1 MSTQKG
7 VIYNPSL
14 GIRIEFQYNPEEI
27 EEEKGV
33 KWHGEDIQG
42 MVSPLTTFQC
52 GDFRRVRMRLFLDAY
67 GSSHPDGHIA
77 GDLNAIRT
85 LAIPYDNS
93 GLPTVPLPQ
102 PLRGVENRAVGNPG
116 GVPPLV
122 KIAYGGH
129 VYGALISRYQI
140 REVFHG
146 ITEQAKPRNL
156 PVRAWVDLEFIVVD
170 DYRMLADFSIHNP
183 GIDSGLSMEG
193 MSFVAPEGAMSLSN
207 IPGFSQIEQAISS
220 ILDLGQSFTGGL
232 SNMAID
238 FWNLTLGGEE

>member
-1 MSTQKG
+1 MSIQRG

-27 EEEKGV
+27 NEEKGV

-42 MVSPLTTFQC
+42 MVSPLLTFQC
-52 GDFRRVRMRLFLDAY
+52 GDLRRVRMRLFLDAF
-67 GSSHPDGHIA
+67 GSNHPDGHIA
-77 GDLNAIRT
+77 GDLNAIRA

-102 PLRGVENRAVGNPG
+102 PLRGVEDRAVGNPG

-140 REVFHG
+140 REVLHG

-170 DYRMLADFSIHNP
+170 DYRMLADFSTHIP
-183 GIDSGLSMEG
+183 DSGLSMEG

-207 IPGFSQIEQAISS
+207 VPGFTQIEQAISS
-220 ILDLGQSFTGGL
+220 VLNLGRTFTQNPGGMPL
-232 SNMAID
+232 D
-238 FWNLTLGGEE
+238 FWNLTLGEK

>member
-1 MSTQKG
+1 MSIQKG

-27 EEEKGV
+27 EEEKGI

-42 MVSPLTTFQC
+42 MVSPLATFQN
-52 GDFRRVRMRLFLDAY
+52 GDFRRVRMRLFLDAF
-67 GSSHPDGHIA
+67 GSHHPDGHIA
-77 GDLNAIRT
+77 GDLNAIRA
-85 LAIPYDNS
+85 LAIPYDNF

-102 PLRGVENRAVGNPG
+102 PLRGVESRGVGKQG

-129 VYGALISRYQI
+129 VYGALISRYRI
-140 REVFHG
+140 REVLHG
-146 ITEQAKPRNL
+146 ITQAAKPRNL
-156 PVRAWVDLEFIVVD
+156 PVRAWVDLEFIAVD
-170 DYRMLADFSIHNP
+170 DYRMLADFSVHNP

-207 IPGFSQIEQAISS
+207 MPGFTQMEQAISS
-220 ILDLGQSFTGGL
+220 VLNLGQSFTGGL
-232 SNMAID
+232 GGVSAD
-238 FWNLTLGGEE
+238 FWNLTLGEQ